1 MTSRQIFI
9 SSRLR
14 PERIRWASEDKQ
26 YPLAVFNQPH
36 PKDIIQGRLGNCW
49 LIAALSL
56 IAEVPQILYKVM
68 ITKQYNATGKAISF
82 NRTITENFLFRSLSS
97 SFM

>member
-1 MTSRQIFI
+1 MVIFFKKLFSLI
-9 SSRLR
+9 IYFLLRLR
-14 PERIRWASEDKQ
+14 PERIRWSSEDKQ

-68 ITKQYNATGKAISF
+68 ITKQYNPTG
-82 NRTITENFLFRSLSS
+82 NNQ
-97 SFM
+97 

>member
-1 MTSRQIFI
+1 MVNSYEFYI
-9 SSRLR
+9 SLLNIYICVLRLR
-14 PERIRWASEDKQ
+14 PERIRWSSEDKQ

-68 ITKQYNATGKAISF
+68 ITKQYNSAGKKMNIF
-82 NRTITENFLFRSLSS
+82 IRK
-97 SFM
+97 

>member
-1 MTSRQIFI
+1 MVNSYDFI
-9 SSRLR
+9 LILYFFIKYIYICVLRLR
-14 PERIRWASEDKQ
+14 PERIRWSSEDKQ

-68 ITKQYNATGKAISF
+68 ITKQYNSAGK
-82 NRTITENFLFRSLSS
+82 
-97 SFM
+97 

>member
-1 MTSRQIFI
+1 MVNYFLKIFLLI
-9 SSRLR
+9 HFILRIR
-14 PERIRWASEDKQ
+14 PEQIQWSKEAQQ

-68 ITKQYNATGKAISF
+68 ITKQYNPAG
-82 NRTITENFLFRSLSS
+82 N
-97 SFM
+97 